1 MDTVQR
7 VCRFNN
13 ILVCFANH
21 VHILHKITFLCLLCT
36 DRDDEPT
43 SALTN
48 LQFIKGSW
56 ILLIIELYFP
66 SRIFLFLAVINSQ
79 AHCTAHVHT
88 TPFKIKR
95 NEKVVT
101 LEEICIRVQQ
111 YTSSWLSLFTLSRPQ
126 YESWDMLILF
136 WLAFV
141 VKISMESEIEWPI
154 SCQQFVHKNKT
165 KTHYRTRST

>member
-21 VHILHKITFLCLLCT
+21 VHILHNITFLCLLCT

-43 SALTN
+43 SALTY

-66 SRIFLFLAVINSQ
+66 SRIFLYLAVINSQ
-79 AHCTAHVHT
+79 AHCRAHVHT
-88 TPFKIKR
+88 TPFKIRR

-101 LEEICIRVQQ
+101 LEKICIRVQQ
-111 YTSSWLSLFTLSRPQ
+111 YTSSWLSLFTLKSTSIRK
-126 YESWDMLILF
+126 LGHANFILTC
-136 WLAFV
+136 
-141 VKISMESEIEWPI
+141 IR
-154 SCQQFVHKNKT
+154 CQNLCGVWNRMAYIVPTICAQE
-165 KTHYRTRST
+165 